1 MFLPASES
9 DFDIRKLE
17 CGDLKP
23 VWDGLKEEEKGKEKL
38 KIEQKRLEIELQNMD
53 GEEIEDTS
61 ETDADL
67 YGS

>member
-38 KIEQKRLEIELQNMD
+38 KIDLIEP
-53 GEEIEDTS
+53 GAGS
-61 ETDADL
+61 EGRFRVL
-67 YGS
+67 PYM